1 MTSRKIDRS
10 VRQLVVK
17 GFVDE
22 VGISHNLLAVGVED
36 PEVLEINAATMALAM
51 SSLFWQEAV
60 GAVKMSW
67 AGGRVLISRELGAS
81 EVNLVVVRTVSE
93 VHQDGGRG

>member
-36 PEVLEINAATMALAM
+36 PEVLAINAVSMASAM
-51 SSLFWQEAV
+51 SS
-60 GAVKMSW
+60 
-67 AGGRVLISRELGAS
+67 IP
-81 EVNLVVVRTVSE
+81 
-93 VHQDGGRG
+93 